1 MNSDQTFECPF
12 CEAMVSSQSNMTR
25 HLRKSCEKK
34 ESACLLIQRLRKQM
48 RDQEKRNNMLEGRLL
63 VFEAMAREGLS
74 FARQKKK
81 KKPVRREGVNVIVR
95 EN

>member
-1 MNSDQTFECPF
+1 MNSDQTLECPF
-12 CEAMVSSQSNMTR
+12 CEAMLTSQSNMTR

-34 ESACLLIQRLRKQM
+34 ESATLLIQRLRKEK
-48 RDQEKRNNMLEGRLL
+48 RDQEKRANMLEGRLL
-63 VFEAMAREGLS
+63 VFEAMAREGLT
-74 FARQKKK
+74 FTRQKK